1 MVCLWYR
8 IKLPLTVYNLNYVYP
23 THRTITVTTMTFRTV
38 LSALASTIVI
48 TLFCVMAWYGFHIT
62 VGEKHDGV
70 YIDIKTTGVKG
81 YFFQN

>member
-1 MVCLWYR
+1 
-8 IKLPLTVYNLNYVYP
+8 
-23 THRTITVTTMTFRTV
+23 MTFRTV

-48 TLFCVMAWYGFHIT
+48 TLFCIMAWYGFTLT
-62 VGEKHDGV
+62 VGSKTDGV